1 MKGWICMDQWEEKL
15 TCALACHRCNAALKP
30 NDSRILSVYDHEP
43 ICMSCKADEE
53 KRDDYSVVSRDAI
66 GACMAETE
74 VLYSDPRGYCFH
86 HFYPF
91 TCK

>member
-1 MKGWICMDQWEEKL
+1 MDCMDKWEEKL
-15 TCALACHRCNAALKP
+15 SCALACHRCNTALSP
-30 NDSRILSVYDHEP
+30 NAPRILSVYDHEP
-43 ICMSCKADEE
+43 ICMVCKAAEE
-53 KRDDYSVVSRDAI
+53 NRDDYETVSRNAI

-74 VLYSDPRGYCFH
+74 VMYSDPNGYCLH